1 MSGHDAPAPDR
12 GDEELIR
19 NKRIFAL
26 RKTRKAEFTSYTKAG
41 VAQLAE
47 HQPSK
52 LRVAGSIPVSRS
64 IGKNLLINILTF
76 LETCCFRL
84 AGLFIFCPRSSVG
97 GALPW

>member
-1 MSGHDAPAPDR
+1 MTGCHR
-12 GDEELIR
+12 L
-19 NKRIFAL
+19 
-26 RKTRKAEFTSYTKAG
+26 AEIASYTKAG

-64 IGKNLLINILTF
+64 IGTNFFNKYFNIFEGLLFSIG
-76 LETCCFRL
+76 R
-84 AGLFIFCPRSSVG
+84 FIHYFCPRSSVG